1 MKTNEVTNLWIGTGC
16 APLRL
21 PRFRTSVHVVSVDP
35 ILILRGEGKEEKL
48 SAKLS
53 CARRAIA
60 TRTHP
65 EFSFFDHSAVFH
77 DVINRNEKV
86 MVLEMR
92 VKKVL
97 FAGCQHFTLQK

>member
-1 MKTNEVTNLWIGTGC
+1 MNTNEMTNLWIGTGC

-21 PRFRTSVHVVSVDP
+21 PRFRTSVHVVPVDP

-48 SAKLS
+48 SVKLS
-53 CARRAIA
+53 CAQRVIA
-60 TRTHP
+60 THTHP
-65 EFSFFDHSAVFH
+65 EFSFFDHPAVFH

-92 VKKVL
+92 VEKVL
-97 FAGCQHFTLQK
+97 FAGC